1 MHVVAEILFYLFIYL
16 FCLVKYFTLWSW
28 GWLNMENVA
37 LEKAGHK
44 GQKMEGAYSCLQFS
58 KYS

>member
-1 MHVVAEILFYLFIYL
+1 MHVVSEILLF

-37 LEKAGHK
+37 LEKAGHQ
-44 GQKMEGAYSCLQFS
+44 G
-58 KYS
+58 

>member
-1 MHVVAEILFYLFIYL
+1 MHVVAEILLF
-16 FCLVKYFTLWSW
+16 FCLVKYLTLWSW
-28 GWLNMENVA
+28 GWLNIENVA
-37 LEKAGHK
+37 LEKAGHQ